1 MYIDDEAV
9 ISIASRLIII
19 AALFQLSDGTQAV
32 GIGVLRGLTD
42 IKGPTIITFVAYWII
57 SLPIAYIL
65 AFNFNL
71 GVDGVWIGL
80 LIGLTASALMLTFRF
95 NYKSKHIIHI

>member
-1 MYIDDEAV
+1 M
-9 ISIASRLIII
+9 
-19 AALFQLSDGTQAV
+19 

-42 IKGPTIITFVAYWII
+42 IKGPTIITFIAYWII
-57 SLPIAYIL
+57 SLPIAYLL

-80 LIGLTASALMLTFRF
+80 LIGLTVSAFLLTLRF
-95 NYKSKHIIHI
+95 NYKSKHLIQI